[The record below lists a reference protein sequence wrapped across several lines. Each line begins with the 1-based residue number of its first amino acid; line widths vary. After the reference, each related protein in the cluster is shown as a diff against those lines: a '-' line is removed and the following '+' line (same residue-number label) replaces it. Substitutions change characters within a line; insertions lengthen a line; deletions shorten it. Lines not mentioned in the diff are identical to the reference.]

1 MFLAT
6 TMGAGTITLD
16 QILVVME
23 RAGNE
28 VELSVIVGKRLAVKE
43 VKDVIGCVGVR
54 IRSDVTFVRG
64 EGSANKIEREAR
76 GGGLGGGAMS
86 GEGHVSTVRLKMG
99 VERLFFIRVKW
110 EL

>member
-1 MFLAT
+1 
-6 TMGAGTITLD
+6 MGAGTATLD
-16 QILVVME
+16 QILAVME

-28 VELSVIVGKRLAVKE
+28 VELSVIVGKRHERLAVKA

-54 IRSDVTFVRG
+54 IRSDVTLVRG
-64 EGSANKIEREAR
+64 EGSADKIEREAR
-76 GGGLGGGAMS
+76 GGGLGGGVMS